1 MKTKFKNKS
10 GDLSFYAFLCGYVQ
24 REETER
30 MRKELFLEHSA
41 FHVKV
46 YRLKDGLFSDVIVW
60 NTFES
65 LTEAR
70 KNYRSFKLH

>member
-1 MKTKFKNKS
+1 MKTKFYNKN
-10 GDLSFYAFLCGYVQ
+10 GDLNLYAFLCGYVQ
-24 REETER
+24 REGKNN
-30 MRKELFLEHSA
+30 MRKELFLEHST

-46 YRLKDGLFSDVIVW
+46 YQLKDGLFSDVIAW
-60 NTFES
+60 NTFDS